1 MLFFAHTKIADIV
14 EEYLN
19 QHFLTICSFFSY
31 VNFMLSN
38 KLVFDIEDSKLEEI
52 LEKFISK
59 THNML
64 YEKFGKF

>member
-31 VNFMLSN
+31 INFILSN

>member
-1 MLFFAHTKIADIV
+1 MLFFARTKIADIV

-31 VNFMLSN
+31 VNFILSN

>member
-31 VNFMLSN
+31 VNFILSN